1 MSVKHQYI
9 HGIAS
14 SMKRQLI
21 HDIARHMELKKFL
34 VHASWKLVLASLV
47 PIFVLSP
54 LVSWLGAM
62 VGFLIGIAF
71 IGVLCQEYL
80 QVATIYMYHH
90 IIRMKPHE
98 LDQWIERLELKYGT
112 DVPLTDDRIKRI
124 LEMPHDAVMHLLGY
138 TMVPPP
144 ETL

>member
-1 MSVKHQYI
+1 MSE
-9 HGIAS
+9 AS
-14 SMKRQLI
+14 KQASRSVKRQLI

-34 VHASWKLVLASLV
+34 LHASWKLVLASLV

-54 LVSWLGAM
+54 LWSWLGAM

-71 IGVLCQEYL
+71 IAVLCREYL
-80 QVATIYMYHH
+80 EVASIYMYHH

-112 DVPLTDDRIKRI
+112 DVPLTDDRIQRI
-124 LEMPHDAVMHLLGY
+124 LEMPHDAVMHQLGY
-138 TMVPPP
+138 TMVSPP